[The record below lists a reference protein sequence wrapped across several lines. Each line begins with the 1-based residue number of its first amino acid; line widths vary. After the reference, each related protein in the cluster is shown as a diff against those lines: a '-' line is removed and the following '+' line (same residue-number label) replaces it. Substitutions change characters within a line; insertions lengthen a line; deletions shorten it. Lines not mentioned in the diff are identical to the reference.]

1 MQLRIKLYDLILAF
15 ANALD
20 QVHPALTG
28 HHRRVGFLLDRLA
41 ERLGLPSEERERLFL
56 AGIMHDVGVIPLK
69 TSAEDLVF
77 ERERYLHPQ
86 AGCLFLQNCPTL
98 AEEAERVRFHHMYWE
113 KACDRGLAAREGSLI
128 NIADRVD
135 VDLRAKNDF
144 REAVEGTDRRVCER
158 RPGIYSPDHIEAMQ
172 DILHDEET
180 LNDLAGAHTRL
191 PAFVRR
197 RYGDQILT
205 PQETIQFSTLFG
217 HIIDS
222 CSPFTAT
229 HSTGVAHMAVALGRL
244 TGMGQDDLD
253 TLFVAGMLHD
263 IGKLGIPLALLEK
276 PGQLTDEEFPKVK
289 RHADL
294 SRLWLDAVPGFE
306 RVSVLGGGHH
316 ERLDGKGYPL
326 GLKGEEIPLPSR
338 IMAIADVF
346 TALTEDRP
354 YRKGMTPPEAASSS
368 GARPEKYLRGS
379 QPKMP
384 MMAVSL
390 PGGKP
395 SGMVWQRPSSPRSQ
409 RESKKGFRQAS
420 RGVLP
425 PSSARGSSAMPSPIM
440 RTYFIF
446 CLLFHTNLPNRAAV
460 PQ

>member
-1 MQLRIKLYDLILAF
+1 MQLQIKLYDLILAF

-41 ERLGLPSEERERLFL
+41 DRLGLSIEERERLFL

-86 AGCLFLQNCPTL
+86 AGCLFLQRCPTL
-98 AEEAERVRFHHMYWE
+98 VDVAERVRFHHMYWE
-113 KACDRGLAAREGSLI
+113 RACDRGLAAREGSLI

-135 VDLRAKNDF
+135 VDLRAKKDF
-144 REAVEGTDRRVCER
+144 REAVEGADRKVRER
-158 RPGIYSPDHIEAMQ
+158 RPGIYSPVHIEAVR
-172 DILHDEET
+172 DILHDEKT
-180 LNDLAGAHTRL
+180 LDDLAGAHMRL

-197 RYGDQILT
+197 RYGDQLLEPHEI
-205 PQETIQFSTLFG
+205 IQFSILFG

-229 HSTGVAHMAVALGRL
+229 HSTGVAHTAVALGRL
-244 TGMGQDDLD
+244 AGIGQDDLD

-263 IGKLGIPLALLEK
+263 IGKLGIPLSLLEK
-276 PGQLTDEEFPKVK
+276 PGPLTDEEFPKVK

-306 RVSVLGGGHH
+306 RVSAWGGGHH

-326 GLKGEEIPLPSR
+326 GLKGAEIPVPSR

-354 YRKGMTPPEAASSS
+354 YRKGMAPSEA
-368 GARPEKYLRGS
+368 LRI
-379 QPKMP
+379 
-384 MMAVSL
+384 VE
-390 PGGKP
+390 
-395 SGMVWQRPSSPRSQ
+395 GMVTGGHLDGDVFKLLRDHAAEIDAIRASTQAEARRSFQ
-409 RESKKGFRQAS
+409 NLHDACAEPDS
-420 RGVLP
+420 
-425 PSSARGSSAMPSPIM
+425 
-440 RTYFIF
+440 
-446 CLLFHTNLPNRAAV
+446 LLRD
-460 PQ
+460 

>member
-1 MQLRIKLYDLILAF
+1 MSTSGLLSPITINTLVVRNRAVMPSMLTNFATKGGDVTERLI
-15 ANALD
+15 
-20 QVHPALTG
+20 HYY
-28 HHRRVGFLLDRLA
+28 A
-41 ERLGLPSEERERLFL
+41 ERAKGGVGLVS
-56 AGIMHDVGVIPLK
+56 I
-69 TSAEDLVF
+69 
-77 ERERYLHPQ
+77 
-86 AGCLFLQNCPTL
+86 
-98 AEEAERVRFHHMYWE
+98 
-113 KACDRGLAAREGSLI
+113 EGT
-128 NIADRVD
+128 
-135 VDLRAKNDF
+135 
-144 REAVEGTDRRVCER
+144 AVEPRGT
-158 RPGIYSPDHIEAMQ
+158 
-172 DILHDEET
+172 
-180 LNDLAGAHTRL
+180 
-191 PAFVRR
+191 AFVRR

-306 RVSVLGGGHH
+306 RVSVWGGGHH

-354 YRKGMTPPEAASSS
+354 YRKGMTPPEALRIVKGMVKQGHLDGDLSRLLCDHADELDAVRASSQAE
-368 GARPEKYLRGS
+368 ARRGFQALHDACAEPDERLRD
-379 QPKMP
+379 
-384 MMAVSL
+384 
-390 PGGKP
+390 
-395 SGMVWQRPSSPRSQ
+395 
-409 RESKKGFRQAS
+409 
-420 RGVLP
+420 
-425 PSSARGSSAMPSPIM
+425 
-440 RTYFIF
+440 
-446 CLLFHTNLPNRAAV
+446 
-460 PQ
+460 

>member
-144 REAVEGTDRRVCER
+144 REAVEGADRRVCER

-306 RVSVLGGGHH
+306 RVSVWGGGHH

-379 QPKMP
+379 QPNMP
-384 MMAVSL
+384 IMAVSL

-395 SGMVWQRPSSPRSQ
+395 SGMVCTRPSSAFSQ
-409 RESKKGFRQAS
+409 RESKNGLRQTS
-420 RGVLP
+420 SGVFP
-425 PSSARGSSAMPSPIM
+425 PSCSSGSSAMPSPIM
-440 RTYFIF
+440 RTYFMCF
-446 CLLFHTNLPNRAAV
+446 PPLCTHLSV
-460 PQ
+460 V

>member
-86 AGCLFLQNCPTL
+86 AGCPVLQNCPTL
-98 AEEAERVRFHHMYWE
+98 AEEAERVRFHHTYWE
-113 KACDRGLAAREGSLI
+113 KACDRGGSPPAKAASSISR
-128 NIADRVD
+128 IAWMWICAPRTISGKPW
-135 VDLRAKNDF
+135 RAEHKM
-144 REAVEGTDRRVCER
+144 RER
-158 RPGIYSPDHIEAMQ
+158 RPGIYSPDHIKAMQ

-180 LNDLAGAHTRL
+180 LNDLAGAHMRL
-191 PAFVRR
+191 PSFVRR

-205 PQETIQFSTLFG
+205 PQETIRFSTLFG

-306 RVSVLGGGHH
+306 RVSVWGGGHH
-316 ERLDGKGYPL
+316 ERLDGKGYPM

-354 YRKGMTPPEAASSS
+354 YRKGMTPPEALRIVEGMVKQGHLDGDLSRLLCDHADELDAVRASSQAE
-368 GARPEKYLRGS
+368 ARRGFQALHDACAEPDELLRD
-379 QPKMP
+379 
-384 MMAVSL
+384 
-390 PGGKP
+390 
-395 SGMVWQRPSSPRSQ
+395 
-409 RESKKGFRQAS
+409 
-420 RGVLP
+420 
-425 PSSARGSSAMPSPIM
+425 
-440 RTYFIF
+440 
-446 CLLFHTNLPNRAAV
+446 
-460 PQ
+460 